1 MTKRSTATT
10 HKAFHLFVTLGPV
23 GYLPFA
29 PGTYGSAFACILI
42 FLFPAVFTHPLFI
55 AIFIVISLVALNSLV
70 LEEKD
75 PGNVVIDEVAGMFVS
90 MAGHS
95 VSFLGLLA
103 GFMLFRFFDIVKPY
117 PIRKA
122 EALRKGYGILADDV
136 IAGIFV
142 NLILF
147 FGRRILP

>member
-1 MTKRSTATT
+1 MTKRFTATT
-10 HKAFHLFVTLGPV
+10 HRAFHLFITLGPI

-42 FLFPAVFTHPLFI
+42 YFFPVVFTHYLFV
-55 AIFIVISLVALNSLV
+55 AIFIVISLIVLNNLV

-90 MAGHS
+90 MAGHTI
-95 VSFLGLLA
+95 SFPGLLA
-103 GFMLFRFFDIVKPY
+103 GFLLFRFFDIIKPY
-117 PIRKA
+117 PIRKV

-147 FGRRILP
+147 LGRRILP